1 MAEILSAH
9 QLFSGLARL
18 IRSEHYFRET
28 DDMKLMKPVLIVA
41 VAAATAALAFAWPVH
56 GQGRD
61 RDWTRQLMLL
71 EGPGSRIGV
80 TARELEPA
88 DLERLKIA
96 GGVLLETVTPDSP
109 AAKAGLRAQDVVV
122 EFDGERVRSLRQFT
136 RLVRET
142 PPSRSVKTAVI
153 RDGTRSEL
161 TVTPVEGGQ
170 LDLTVDTDR
179 LRREI
184 EDFTAR
190 VPFEYGF
197 EFPNLASRTRLGV
210 TVQELTP
217 ELAEYFGAA
226 DGVLVS
232 SVVADSPASRSGIK
246 AGDVITSVDSRSIRS
261 AGDLTREL
269 RTASSDGEVTLGIV
283 RDKKPSTVAAKI
295 ERPVERRARP
305 LRQARP
311 IRTPA

>member
-1 MAEILSAH
+1 MKFMKAWLVLGAIAA
-9 QLFSGLARL
+9 LA
-18 IRSEHYFRET
+18 
-28 DDMKLMKPVLIVA
+28 
-41 VAAATAALAFAWPVH
+41 AALAFALAAPAH
-56 GQGRD
+56 GQARD
-61 RDWTRQLMLL
+61 REWNRQLMIL

-88 DLERLKIA
+88 ELERLQIA
-96 GGVLLETVTPDSP
+96 GGVSLETVTPDGP

-142 PPSRSVKTAVI
+142 PPGRSVKTAVI
-153 RDGTRSEL
+153 RDGKRNDL
-161 TVTPVEGGQ
+161 TVTPAAGGQ

-190 VPFEYGF
+190 IPFEYGF
-197 EFPNLASRTRLGV
+197 EFPSLASRTRLGV

-226 DGVLVS
+226 DGVLVA
-232 SVVADSPASRSGIK
+232 SVVADSPASKSGLR
-246 AGDVITSVDSRSIRS
+246 AGDVITSVDGRSITS
-261 AGDLTREL
+261 AGDLTRAL
-269 RTASSDGEVTLGIV
+269 RIGSSDREVTLGIV
-283 RDKKPSTVAAKI
+283 RDKKPSTVSAKI
-295 ERPVERRARP
+295 EAPAERRARP
-305 LRQARP
+305 VRQTRP
-311 IRTPA
+311 IRTPV